1 MTDCINL
8 ASHSQVALV
17 VKTLR
22 TNAGGSGDIGSIPGP
37 GRSPGDGN
45 GNPLQYS
52 CLGNSMDRGTWWSTV
67 HGGHKES
74 DTAEPLSTHTTQQ
87 TLFNCDA
94 STELQDACLLAH
106 AMRKARSTYGP
117 PQPTSPSDPPAHHCW
132 LEIGSNSEMLR
143 HTDSGPR
150 LPGFHL
156 ALTIPLCLRIH
167 YLSNGEKSHGLRSQ
181 ELIWKNTDN
190 SLANRKHQKVLI
202 NK

>member
-1 MTDCINL
+1 MQEAPETLVQSLVQGDLLEMETATHSSIL
-8 ASHSQVALV
+8 AWE
-17 VKTLR
+17 TPW
-22 TNAGGSGDIGSIPGP
+22 TEE
-37 GRSPGDGN
+37 PGD
-45 GNPLQYS
+45 LQ
-52 CLGNSMDRGTWWSTV
+52 SMGLQRVRHSWATE
-67 HGGHKES
+67 H
-74 DTAEPLSTHTTQQ
+74 THTTQR

-94 STELQDACLLAH
+94 SAELQDACLLAR
-106 AMRKARSTYGP
+106 ARRKARSTYGP
-117 PQPTSPSDPPAHHCW
+117 PQPPSPSDPPAHHCW

-181 ELIWKNTDN
+181 ELIWKSIDN
-190 SLANRKHQKVLI
+190 SLANKKQQKVLI